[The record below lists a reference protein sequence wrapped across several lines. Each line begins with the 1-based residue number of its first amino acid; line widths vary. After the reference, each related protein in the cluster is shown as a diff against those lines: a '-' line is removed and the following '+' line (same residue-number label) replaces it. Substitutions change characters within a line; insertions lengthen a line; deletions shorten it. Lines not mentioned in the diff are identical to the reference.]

1 MKPLAVPRRGRGEPL
16 HRRRQVK
23 TRRRWTWRSLLH
35 APIPQL
41 VALVLVLG
49 GLYALAT
56 SRLFSI
62 STLQTV
68 GDSSLTTGSIRAAC
82 DCVGA
87 NIFLTRPED
96 IHTRLTARL
105 PWIDVRQVYAR
116 LPNRVVID
124 ATNRR
129 PMLLWRTMAATYTVD
144 MAGRVLYN
152 LRTPPLP
159 TAMIPTT
166 ATVPL
171 IYSPH
176 DNGLAPGQFVP
187 ATAIQM
193 VMQTRADLPPTLAP
207 SVNLYRW
214 SPYSGLT
221 AHSTLGWWFS
231 LGTVLGDDLR
241 MRVDAVSA
249 AYKSGYM
256 DQHHC
261 NYVDLRP
268 GINAYCN
275 YQLQWHWPL
284 GPGTAPPAHHVS

>member
-16 HRRRQVK
+16 RRRRQVK

-41 VALVLVLG
+41 VALLLVLG
-49 GLYALAT
+49 GLYGLAT

-62 STLQTV
+62 STVQAV
-68 GDSSLTTGSIRAAC
+68 GDSSLTTDAIRAGC
-82 DCVGA
+82 ECVGA

-96 IHTRLTARL
+96 VRARLTARL
-105 PWIDVRQVYAR
+105 PWIDVRQVYTR
-116 LPNRVVID
+116 LPDRLVVD
-124 ATNRR
+124 ATDRR
-129 PMLLWRTMAATYTVD
+129 PALLWRTTAATYTVD
-144 MAGRVLYN
+144 MSGRVLYD
-152 LRTPPLP
+152 LHAPPVA

-171 IYSPH
+171 VYSPH
-176 DNGLAPGQFVP
+176 DVRLTPGQFVP
-187 ATAIQM
+187 STAIKM
-193 VMQTRADLPPTLAP
+193 VMQTRADLPASLAP
-207 SVNLYRW
+207 SVNVYRW

-221 AHSTLGWWFS
+221 AHSTVGWWFS
-231 LGTVLGDDLR
+231 LGIVLGDDLR
-241 MRVDAVSA
+241 MRVDAVSN
-249 AYKSGYM
+249 AYKQGYM

-284 GPGTAPPAHHVS
+284 GPGTAPARH